1 MKSYIQDKGRQIG
14 YLNVGNTVFLDFL
27 KSLFGMDILH
37 KNKIKIYLENR
48 HIYIG
53 NIDTGGSVY
62 NFLISQQG
70 DTKKL
75 MISNLWW

>member
-1 MKSYIQDKGRQIG
+1 
-14 YLNVGNTVFLDFL
+14 
-27 KSLFGMDILH
+27 MDILH